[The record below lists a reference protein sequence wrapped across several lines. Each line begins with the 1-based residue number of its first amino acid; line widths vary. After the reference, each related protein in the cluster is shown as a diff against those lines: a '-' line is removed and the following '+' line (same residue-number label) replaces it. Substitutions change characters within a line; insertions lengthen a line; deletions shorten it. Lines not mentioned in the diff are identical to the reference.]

1 MQPDRSGGNAA
12 PEINRGDI
20 YWIQPQITTTLS
32 AAQAAVNGIKALR
45 KEALTVR
52 SLQQI
57 YAA

>member
-1 MQPDRSGGNAA
+1 VRH
-12 PEINRGDI
+12 DI
-20 YWIQPQITTTLS
+20 PLTTTLS

-52 SLQQI
+52 SLQEI